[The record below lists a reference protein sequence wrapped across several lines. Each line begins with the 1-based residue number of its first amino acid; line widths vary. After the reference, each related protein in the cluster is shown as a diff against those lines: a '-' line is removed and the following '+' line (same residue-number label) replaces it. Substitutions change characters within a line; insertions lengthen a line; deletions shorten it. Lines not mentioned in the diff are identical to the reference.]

1 MLDVAISVSKTSN
14 YERTRGEMVIC
25 FTGVHCNNRIYIDIH
40 DHDLCTITCRGC
52 VVHELLTSRMSRGG
66 Y

>member
-1 MLDVAISVSKTSN
+1 M
-14 YERTRGEMVIC
+14 IC

-40 DHDLCTITCRGC
+40 DHELCTITCRGC